1 LCDGFRIQEERR
13 HNKKFIGSKS
23 KTNGELDGVDK
34 IMSKPTRWQV
44 QTQQDGKFLD

>member
-13 HNKKFIGSKS
+13 HNKKFIGSES

-34 IMSKPTRWQV
+34 IMSKPN
-44 QTQQDGKFLD
+44 KMASS